1 MGGALNLVW
10 FQGLVLG
17 GCFSFGFGAGGFD
30 FSYMI

>member
-17 GCFSFGFGAGGFD
+17 GCFGFGFGVGGFD
-30 FSYMI
+30 FSCMI